1 LIRLSFILGKIR
13 GTLPPNIFLL
23 PVKHLR
29 PGTFHDKAQA
39 AKRRR
44 GLQRLGAIERK
55 LKTDTRRVE
64 ASSRGRERG
73 GGQSAPSRRSHGE
86 NIFHAPS
93 QPNSNDPQT
102 TISVLS
108 LFRSWVTALQAS
120 WYSLILD
127 GHSSCQ
133 FSLYAGLKQQ
143 VQLHRQFSPLQKLV
157 LSECLTSSGYATLI
171 IPPTYR
177 SPRAS

>member
-1 LIRLSFILGKIR
+1 MIKPRQLSEGEVFR
-13 GTLPPNIFLL
+13 G
-23 PVKHLR
+23 
-29 PGTFHDKAQA
+29 
-39 AKRRR
+39 
-44 GLQRLGAIERK
+44 LGAIERK
-55 LKTDTRRVE
+55 LKTGTRRVE

-73 GGQSAPSRRSHGE
+73 GGQSARRSQGE

-102 TISVLS
+102 TISALS

-120 WYSLILD
+120 WCSLILD

-133 FSLYAGLKQQ
+133 FSLCAGLKQQ
-143 VQLHRQFSPLQKLV
+143 VQLRRQFSALQKLV